1 MIFRND
7 DDDDE
12 EKEEKCKEKDDKS
25 GVLNKVA
32 EKFLENRC
40 IFLWEDVND
49 KTAKAV
55 VQQILYFDSLNADDI
70 TFYINSPGGAISAG
84 LAIYDAMQLAKSD
97 IRTICMGQAASFGA
111 VLLAAG
117 TKGKRD
123 IWENARVMIHQPL
136 IMGNMVGVAS
146 DIEIQAEE
154 MLRTKGILNS
164 ILAKHTGQSVEKIE
178 KDTDRDNFL
187 SAQDTVEYGLAD
199 NVVKSEKKQKSK
211 KN

>member
-1 MIFRND
+1 MKFYND
-7 DDDDE
+7 DEDDD
-12 EKEEKCKEKDDKS
+12 KKEKGKDDEKAV
-25 GVLNKVA
+25 GAAKIT
-32 EKFLENRC
+32 EKFLEDRA
-40 IFLWEDVND
+40 IFLWDAVND

-55 VQQILYFDSLNADDI
+55 VQQILYFDSLNHEDI
-70 TFYINSPGGAISAG
+70 TFYINSPGGSISAG
-84 LAIYDAMQLAKSD
+84 LAIYDAMQFAKSE

-154 MLRTKGILNS
+154 MLRIKGIMNG

-187 SAQDTVEYGLAD
+187 SANDTVEYGLAD
-199 NVVKSEKKQKSK
+199 NVIR
-211 KN
+211 KNK

>member
-1 MIFRND
+1 MKFYNHDDED
-7 DDDDE
+7 DD
-12 EKEEKCKEKDDKS
+12 KKEKPAAHEAAHLVAGAKI
-25 GVLNKVA
+25 A
-32 EKFLENRC
+32 EKFLEDRA
-40 IFLWEDVND
+40 IFLWEAVDD

-55 VQQILYFDSLNADDI
+55 VQQILYFDSLNNNDI
-70 TFYINSPGGAISAG
+70 TFYINSPGGSISAG
-84 LAIYDAMQLAKSD
+84 LAIYDAMQFAKSE

-136 IMGNMVGVAS
+136 IMGNMIGVAS

-154 MLRTKGILNS
+154 MFRIKRILNEV
-164 ILAKHTGQSVEKIE
+164 LAKHTGQSVEKIE

-187 SAQDTVEYGLAD
+187 SAKETVEYGLAD
-199 NVVKSEKKQKSK
+199 NVITKK
-211 KN
+211 

>member
-1 MIFRND
+1 MKFYNE
-7 DDDDE
+7 DE
-12 EKEEKCKEKDDKS
+12 EKKENGSEKDEKNF
-25 GVLNKVA
+25 GAAKIM
-32 EKFLENRC
+32 EKFLEDRA
-40 IFLWEDVND
+40 IFLWEAVDD

-55 VQQILYFDSLNADDI
+55 VQQILYFDSLNNDDI

-84 LAIYDAMQLAKSD
+84 LAIYDAMQFAKSD
-97 IRTICMGQAASFGA
+97 IRTVCMGQAASFGA

-154 MLRTKGILNS
+154 MLRIKGILNG
-164 ILAKHTGQSVEKIE
+164 ILSRHTGQSVEKIE
-178 KDTDRDNFL
+178 EDTDRDNFL
-187 SAQDTVEYGLAD
+187 SAKETVEYGLAD
-199 NVVKSEKKQKSK
+199 NVITKK
-211 KN
+211 

>member
-1 MIFRND
+1 MSFCCD

-12 EKEEKCKEKDDKS
+12 KKKKDTDEKG
-25 GVLNKVA
+25 GVQNKIA
-32 EKFLENRC
+32 EKFLEDRA

-55 VQQILYFDSLNADDI
+55 VQQILYFDSLNGGDI
-70 TFYINSPGGAISAG
+70 TFYINSPGGSISAG
-84 LAIYDAMQLAKSD
+84 LAIYDAMQLAKCD
-97 IRTICMGQAASFGA
+97 IRTVCMGQAASFGA

-154 MLRTKGILNS
+154 MLRIKGILNG
-164 ILAKHTGQSVEKIE
+164 ILSRHTGQTVEKIE
-178 KDTDRDNFL
+178 EDTDRDNFL
-187 SAQDTVEYGLAD
+187 SARQTVEYGLAD
-199 NVVKSEKKQKSK
+199 SVIGKLEKNDGK
-211 KN
+211 

>member
-1 MIFRND
+1 MSFCND
-7 DDDDE
+7 DDDDDDDD
-12 EKEEKCKEKDDKS
+12 KKNKDNDKDDKNG
-25 GVLNKVA
+25 GVQNKIA
-32 EKFLENRC
+32 EKFLEDRA
-40 IFLWEDVND
+40 IFLWESVND

-55 VQQILYFDSLNADDI
+55 VQQILYFDSINNDDI

-84 LAIYDAMQLAKSD
+84 LAIYDAMQFAKSD
-97 IRTICMGQAASFGA
+97 IHTVCMGQAASFGA

-117 TKGKRD
+117 AKGKRD

-154 MLRTKGILNS
+154 MLRIKGILNA
-164 ILAKHTGQSVEKIE
+164 ILARHTGQSVEKIE

-187 SAQDTVEYGLAD
+187 SAGDTVEYGLAD
-199 NVVKSEKKQKSK
+199 NVIKKV
-211 KN
+211 

>member
-1 MIFRND
+1 MFFCD
-7 DDDDE
+7 DDDDDDD
-12 EKEEKCKEKDDKS
+12 KKKKDNDKDDKNG
-25 GVLNKVA
+25 GVQNKIA
-32 EKFLENRC
+32 EKFLEDRA
-40 IFLWEDVND
+40 IFLWESVND

-55 VQQILYFDSLNADDI
+55 VQQILYFDSINSDDI

-84 LAIYDAMQLAKSD
+84 LAIYDAMQFAKSD
-97 IRTICMGQAASFGA
+97 IHTVCMGQAASFGA

-117 TKGKRD
+117 AKGKRD

-154 MLRTKGILNS
+154 MLRIKGILNA

-187 SAQDTVEYGLAD
+187 SANDTVEYGLAD
-199 NVVKSEKKQKSK
+199 NVIKKV
-211 KN
+211 

>member
-1 MIFRND
+1 MKFYND
-7 DDDDE
+7 DEDDDR
-12 EKEEKCKEKDDKS
+12 KEKGKDDDKNI
-25 GVLNKVA
+25 GAAAKIA
-32 EKFLENRC
+32 EKFLEDRA
-40 IFLWEDVND
+40 IFLWEAVND

-55 VQQILYFDSLNADDI
+55 VQQILYFDSLNDNEI
-70 TFYINSPGGAISAG
+70 TFYINSPGGSISAG
-84 LAIYDAMQLAKSD
+84 LAIYDAMQFAKSD

-117 TKGKRD
+117 KKGKRD

-154 MLRTKGILNS
+154 MLRIKGIMNS
-164 ILAKHTGQSVEKIE
+164 ILAKHTGQSIEKIE

-187 SAQDTVEYGLAD
+187 SANDTVEYGLAD
-199 NVVKSEKKQKSK
+199 NVIRKK
-211 KN
+211 

>member
-1 MIFRND
+1 MSFRND
-7 DDDDE
+7 DDDDDCDKKKD
-12 EKEEKCKEKDDKS
+12 EKKDEQG
-25 GVLNKVA
+25 GVQNKIA
-32 EKFLENRC
+32 EKFLEDRA
-40 IFLWEDVND
+40 IFIWEGVND
-49 KTAKAV
+49 KSARAV
-55 VQQILYFDSLNADDI
+55 VQQILYFDSLNSDDI
-70 TFYINSPGGAISAG
+70 TLYINSPGGSISAG
-84 LAIYDAMQLAKSD
+84 LAIYDAMQFAKSD

-154 MLRTKGILNS
+154 MLRIKGIMNG

-178 KDTDRDNFL
+178 EDTDRDNFL
-187 SAQDTVEYGLAD
+187 SADDTVNYGLAD
-199 NVVKSEKKQKSK
+199 NVIKKV
-211 KN
+211 

>member
-1 MIFRND
+1 MNG
-7 DDDDE
+7 DDDE
-12 EKEEKCKEKDDKS
+12 KEDKEDKNDKNN
-25 GVLNKVA
+25 GVINKIT
-32 EKFLENRC
+32 EKFLESRC

-55 VQQILYFDSLNADDI
+55 VQQILYFDSLNNDEI
-70 TFYINSPGGAISAG
+70 TFYINSPGGSISAG
-84 LAIYDAMQLAKSD
+84 LAIYDAMQLAKSE
-97 IRTICMGQAASFGA
+97 IRTVCMGQAASFGA

-154 MLRTKGILNS
+154 MLRIKGILNS
-164 ILAKHTGQSVEKIE
+164 ILAKHTEQSVEKIE

-187 SAQDTVEYGLAD
+187 SAQDTVDYGLAD
-199 NVVKSEKKQKSK
+199 NIIK